1 MRLLHVNSQISV
13 LTELISFNCLEMSM
27 SIGLFGKFKDDIVKS
42 SLYKTQFGFRPLVL
56 SGFGAEKFSYDL
68 PSVIKPSEKH
78 IFFLHGK
85 IVEKH
90 GPNGI
95 HPCFGIYDYHGI
107 VKSFENRGF
116 TVISEIRPKGTKLYK
131 YAGKIV
137 RQIKTLLVNGIPPE
151 QITVVGFSKGSAITL
166 LVSAKLK
173 NPRVNFVVM
182 SGFSHKGTHVRR
194 SYKKL
199 IGQSVQF
206 LQGRFLSI
214 YDESDQKC
222 DICQRIF
229 KNASDDA
236 IFKEIKVKNG
246 LGHSLF
252 YRPRRDWFEPVV
264 EWINKKH

>member
-1 MRLLHVNSQISV
+1 M
-13 LTELISFNCLEMSM
+13 
-27 SIGLFGKFKDDIVKS
+27 KS
-42 SLYKTQFGFRPLVL
+42 SLYKVNHSVRPLTV
-56 SGFGAEKFSYDL
+56 SGIGAAKFSYNL
-68 PSVIKPSEKH
+68 PSAINPFANY

-85 IVEKH
+85 IVEEH

-95 HPCFGIYDYHGI
+95 HPFFGIYDYHGI

-137 RQIKTLLVNGIPPE
+137 RQIKTLLANGIPPE

-166 LVSAKLK
+166 LVSANLK
-173 NPRVNFVVM
+173 NSGVNFVVM
-182 SGFSHKGTHVRR
+182 SGCGHKGTHVRR

-222 DICQRIF
+222 DICQKIF
-229 KNASDDA
+229 KSASDDA
-236 IFKEIKVKNG
+236 TFKEIKVKNG

-264 EWINKKH
+264 EWINQKH